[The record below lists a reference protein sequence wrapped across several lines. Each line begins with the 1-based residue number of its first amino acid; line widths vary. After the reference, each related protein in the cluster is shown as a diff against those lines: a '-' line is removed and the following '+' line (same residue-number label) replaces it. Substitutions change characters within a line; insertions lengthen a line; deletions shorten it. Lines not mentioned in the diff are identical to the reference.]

1 MLTSCRFIPA
11 GNNNDINDTFFLLL
25 VVGTS
30 STKYTNSLDVVYGV
44 PSVSKL
50 TFNMYLDFY

>member
-11 GNNNDINDTFFLLL
+11 GNNNDTFFLLL

-30 STKYTNSLDVVYGV
+30 STEYTNSLDVVAIAV
-44 PSVSKL
+44 PVGIGMIYS
-50 TFNMYLDFY
+50 Y

>member
-30 STKYTNSLDVVYGV
+30 STKYTNSLDVVAIAV
-44 PSVSKL
+44 PVGIGMVYS
-50 TFNMYLDFY
+50 Y